1 MKVVVA
7 ITAASGAIYAR
18 QLLEML
24 IESAEVERIAVIY
37 STNARAVVAHEGEKM
52 PNSEKIELFENEN
65 MFASPASGSA
75 RWDAMVVVPS
85 SVGTIGRVASGVSQ
99 TLIERAADVMLKERR
114 RLIFVVRETPY
125 SLIHLRNM
133 TTLTEAGA
141 VILPATP
148 SFYSRP
154 ETIEAVCQT
163 VTERITAMLGLS
175 GERYEWGK
183 KRKTESGKLLV
194 FSEEIGDRSEE

>member
-1 MKVVVA
+1 MRIVVA

-18 QLLEML
+18 QLLTAL
-24 IESAEVERIAVIY
+24 VESSEVERVALIY
-37 STNARAVVAHEGEKM
+37 STNARAVVAHEGETM
-52 PNSEKIELFENEN
+52 PQSAKIEEYDNDNLF
-65 MFASPASGSA
+65 AAPASGSA

-148 SFYSRP
+148 SFYSLP
-154 ETIEAVCQT
+154 QSIEALCKT
-163 VTERITAMLGLS
+163 VTERITAMLGIE
-175 GERYEWGK
+175 GKRYEWG
-183 KRKTESGKLLV
+183 EQ
-194 FSEEIGDRSEE
+194 

>member
-18 QLLEML
+18 QLLEAL
-24 IESAEVERIAVIY
+24 VESSEVERVAVIY
-37 STNARAVVAHEGEKM
+37 SANARDVVAHEGVTM
-52 PNSEKIELFENEN
+52 PESEKIEVFENDN
-65 MFASPASGSA
+65 LFASPASGSA
-75 RWDAMVVVPS
+75 RGDAMVVVPS
-85 SVGTIGRVASGVSQ
+85 SVGTVGRVASGVSQ

-148 SFYSRP
+148 SFYSLP
-154 ETIEAVCQT
+154 TDIEAVCRT
-163 VTERITAMLGLS
+163 VTERITAMLGLEC
-175 GERYEWGK
+175 ERYEWK
-183 KRKTESGKLLV
+183 
-194 FSEEIGDRSEE
+194 

>member
-18 QLLEML
+18 QLLEAL
-24 IESAEVERIAVIY
+24 VASSEVERVAVIY
-37 STNARAVVAHEGEKM
+37 SANARAVVAHEGVAM
-52 PNSEKIELFENEN
+52 PESDKVEVFENDN
-65 MFASPASGSA
+65 LFASPASGSA

-85 SVGTIGRVASGVSQ
+85 SVGTVGRVASGVSQ

-125 SLIHLRNM
+125 SLIHQRNM

-148 SFYSRP
+148 SFYSLP
-154 ETIEAVCQT
+154 TDIEAVCRT
-163 VTERITAMLGLS
+163 VTERITAMLGLEC
-175 GERYEWGK
+175 ERYEWK
-183 KRKTESGKLLV
+183 
-194 FSEEIGDRSEE
+194 